1 MHNPFLISQ
10 GLPGVYRRRIVLQAD
25 ATRAFAAL
33 EDDFHHLYV
42 DIAHDG
48 HRVID
53 ITGKTV
59 RIPRSTCPG
68 AVQKL
73 LELKGRPLAEGY
85 GGIDA
90 RQQCT
95 HLFDIARL
103 AMTHGLR
110 GGRRQYDLT
119 VPDAVDKASHPELRR
134 DGQSILEWDV
144 KDRYITGPEPYAGS
158 ELFGKAD
165 WKHLDPETLEAAMI
179 LRRAVW
185 ISYGRRGA
193 AAEREARKQGVP
205 VETIHHIM
213 PTSLMGACYSHQ
225 PGIYEEGV
233 KYDDFT
239 YDFTAHPDWLLAELT
254 TFDGGIPPG
263 LLTATV

>member
-1 MHNPFLISQ
+1 MHNPSLISQ
-10 GLPGVYRRRIVLQAD
+10 GLPGVYRRRIVLHAD

-42 DIAHDG
+42 DIVHDG

-53 ITGKTV
+53 ITGKTL
-59 RIPRSTCPG
+59 RIPRSTCPD

-110 GGRRQYDLT
+110 GGRRQYDLS

-134 DGQSILEWDV
+134 DGQTILEWDI
-144 KDRYITGPEPYAGS
+144 KGRHITGPEPYAGS

-165 WKHLDPETLEAAMI
+165 WKHLDPEILEAAMI

-185 ISYGRRGA
+185 ISYGRRGP
-193 AAEREARKQGVP
+193 AAERQAREQGVP
-205 VETIHHIM
+205 VETIHIM

-225 PGIYEEGV
+225 PGIYKEGSREP
-233 KYDDFT
+233 DFT
-239 YDFTAHPDWLLAELT
+239 YDFTAHPDVLLAELADY
-254 TFDGGIPPG
+254 DGGIPPG
-263 LLTATV
+263 PPTAAA

>member
-1 MHNPFLISQ
+1 MHDRSFISQ
-10 GLPGVYRRRIVLQAD
+10 GLHGTYRRRIVLHAD
-25 ATRAFAAL
+25 ATRTFAAL
-33 EDDFHHLYV
+33 EDDFHHMYV

-48 HRVID
+48 RNVLE
-53 ITGKTV
+53 ITGKTL

-73 LELKGRPLAEGY
+73 LDLKRRPLSESY

-103 AMTHGLR
+103 AMTNALR
-110 GGRRQYDLT
+110 QGRRQYDLSI
-119 VPDAVDKASHPELRR
+119 PDPVDRKSRPELRR
-134 DGQSILEWDV
+134 DGRTVLEWEVDG
-144 KDRYITGPEPYAGS
+144 RFITGPAPYAGS

-165 WKHLDPETLEAAMI
+165 WKHFDPETLEAAMI

-185 ISYGRRGA
+185 ISYGRRGT
-193 AAEREARKQGVP
+193 AAERQAREQGVP
-205 VETIHHIM
+205 VEALHIM

-225 PGIYEEGV
+225 PEIYSAGSRI
-233 KYDDFT
+233 DDFT
-239 YDFTAHPDWLLAELT
+239 YDFTAHPEELLAELA
-254 TFDGGIPPG
+254 TFEGGIPPS
-263 LLTATV
+263 LFTTLA